1 MNQKKDT
8 MSYGINKKLMNNQ
21 TLFLVLVSIA
31 AFFEAAG
38 DIVLKKWSQ
47 ESRNEIFMLWLLLYI
62 IGIVIWGISLK
73 YEFLSKAISVMT
85 IINLIIVVLVWVLYF
100 QDNLSIVNKVGII
113 LGIISVILIEQ

>member
-1 MNQKKDT
+1 VNQKKDT

>member
-1 MNQKKDT
+1 
-8 MSYGINKKLMNNQ
+8 MNNQ

-31 AFFEAAG
+31 AIFEAAG

-47 ESRNEIFMLWLLLYI
+47 ESRNEIFMVWLLLYI

-100 QDNLSIVNKVGII
+100 QDDLSIVNKVGII

>member
-1 MNQKKDT
+1 VNQKKDT

-47 ESRNEIFMLWLLLYI
+47 ESRNEIFML
-62 IGIVIWGISLK
+62 
-73 YEFLSKAISVMT
+73 
-85 IINLIIVVLVWVLYF
+85 
-100 QDNLSIVNKVGII
+100 
-113 LGIISVILIEQ
+113 